1 MAHTHS
7 PEKCMYWKKRT
18 ERISA
23 AEELDV
29 GWLRREGGRKGGRKG
44 GREGGREKGKNGIL

>member
-1 MAHTHS
+1 MGGRGVTLPLQMAHTHS

-29 GWLRREGGRKGGRKG
+29 GWLRRELWVL
-44 GREGGREKGKNGIL
+44 IL